1 MKKQSGFS
9 ILEMFVSL
17 VVGLFLLAGIF
28 ATFESMRSTSK
39 QTTSYGEMQENGR
52 FALTLLTDDLLRQ
65 GFWGG
70 LSGSLTFSSLNEVPA
85 QVASDCQGE
94 GLNNTSFPSN
104 IGHFRAIFGITADD
118 TDMLNCIDNAKI
130 GSDLLQIK
138 RVVSSPTAD
147 ASLEDNRY
155 YLRTN
160 MNSGAIF
167 SGDDD
172 IPYMDFGRNWEY
184 QHHIYYVREYTQG
197 NITIPALMLGRLR
210 STPTPP
216 IFFDPMVDGIE
227 MIRFMFGV
235 DTDNDGV
242 VNVFLSSDDMTSQY
256 WDNENDVRILAVKIF
271 VLARDIFPDFNYENE
286 NTYQLGDLSVNFMT
300 NGVGDNYRRLLFSST
315 VTLYN
320 ARIDSW

>member
-17 VVGLFLLAGIF
+17 VVGVFLLAGVF
-28 ATFESMRSTSK
+28 AVFESMRSTSK

-70 LSGSLTFSSLNEVPA
+70 LSGNLTFSLLNKVPA
-85 QVASDCQGE
+85 QIASDCKGE
-94 GLNNTSFPSN
+94 GLNNSSFPSN
-104 IGHFRAIFGITADD
+104 IGHFRAISGITANNNN
-118 TDMLNCIDNAKI
+118 MLNCINNAKV
-130 GSDLLQIK
+130 GSDILQIK

-147 ASLEDNRY
+147 ASLENNRY

-160 MNSGAIF
+160 MSSGVIF
-167 SGDDD
+167 SGSGS
-172 IPYMDFGRNWEY
+172 IPVMDFGRNWEY
-184 QHHIYYVREYTQG
+184 QHHIYYIRDFPQG
-197 NITIPALMLGRLR
+197 NRTVPALMLGRLR

-216 IFFDPMVDGIE
+216 ILFDPVVDGIE

-235 DTDNDGV
+235 DTDNDGI
-242 VNVFLSSDDMTSQY
+242 VNVFLSSNDMTNQY
-256 WDNENDVRILAVKIF
+256 WDNENNVRILAVKIF
-271 VLARDIFPDFNYENE
+271 VLARDIFPDFNYVNN
-286 NTYQLGDLSVNFMT
+286 NTYQLGDLNVNFMT

-320 ARIDSW
+320 AGIDSW